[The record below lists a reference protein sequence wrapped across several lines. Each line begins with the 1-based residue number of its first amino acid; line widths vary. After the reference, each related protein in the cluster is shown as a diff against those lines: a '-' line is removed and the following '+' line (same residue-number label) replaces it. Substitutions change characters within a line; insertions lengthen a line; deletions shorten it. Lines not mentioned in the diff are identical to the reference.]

1 LLSHTTG
8 AVGDPSRSTSWAGEM
23 SDIVEIDTGDEMTAR
38 IVAAWEAVARAG
50 DDLKRAAEQLPAE
63 DERVRS

>member
-1 LLSHTTG
+1 
-8 AVGDPSRSTSWAGEM
+8 M

-38 IVAAWEAVARAG
+38 IVAVWETVARAG

-63 DERVRS
+63 DDRVRL

>member
-1 LLSHTTG
+1 
-8 AVGDPSRSTSWAGEM
+8 M
-23 SDIVEIDTGDEMTAR
+23 SDIIEIDTGDEMNAR

-63 DERVRS
+63 DERVKL